1 MSNLS
6 FIKISQLYS
15 FDQNSDLLNKSM
27 QTACLKMTKSCCNFI
42 CYKLT
47 KQGLFFQ
54 NGHICTSQILKVIQ
68 FRVEELTL
76 TAVQVGYKRLSLPPR
91 DHNGVRMQ
99 QQIRVGN
106 ENWLA
111 ARHNNRSS
119 KMEAQLCINC
129 DRLCPGNQCVSLN
142 SYSIK
147 HLQTFLPLNLL
158 QPPCQI
164 F

>member
-1 MSNLS
+1 MSNIS

-15 FDQNSDLLNKSM
+15 FDQNSDWLNKSM
-27 QTACLKMTKSCCNFI
+27 QTACLKMTKSSCNFI

-47 KQGLFFQ
+47 KQSLFFQ
-54 NGHICTSQILKVIQ
+54 NGHIYTSQILKVIQ

-76 TAVQVGYKRLSLPPR
+76 TAVQVGYKCLSLPPR

-106 ENWLA
+106 EN
-111 ARHNNRSS
+111 NRSS
-119 KMEAQLCINC
+119 KMEARLCINC

-164 F
+164 FLK